1 MLLAIRGRAQLAA
14 GRADIEAARADLD
27 VILAS
32 ADRSAE
38 LVRRLLAFSGRQTL
52 QPRKIEICGVIDEL
66 LQLVSGLLGATVEVV
81 FAAPSAPVIPF
92 VDQAQIEQ
100 VIVNLAV
107 NARDAMPAGG
117 RLTIAVR
124 DLALD
129 ANDGA
134 GVMIAVTDT
143 GTGIRPDVAER
154 IFEPFFTTKEER
166 GSGLGLATAHGII
179 QQSGGQIR
187 VAHTALDQGTTFEI
201 FLPSQ
206 PFASS

>member
-1 MLLAIRGRAQLAA
+1 M
-14 GRADIEAARADLD
+14 
-27 VILAS
+27 ILAS

-52 QPRKIEICGVIDEL
+52 QPQKIDICGVIDEL
-66 LQLVSGLLGATVEVV
+66 LQLVSGLLGAAVEVV
-81 FAAPSAPVIPF
+81 FAAPSAPVIAF
-92 VDQAQIEQ
+92 VDEAQIEQ

-129 ANDGA
+129 TNDGA
-134 GVMIAVTDT
+134 GVLIAVTDT

-154 IFEPFFTTKEER
+154 SLSRSTRRKR
-166 GSGLGLATAHGII
+166 NAAAALALRPRT
-179 QQSGGQIR
+179 
-187 VAHTALDQGTTFEI
+187 E
-201 FLPSQ
+201 
-206 PFASS
+206 SSSRAAAT